1 MAGIISER
9 LSAAAARSFVGRH
22 RETAVIAALLDGRD
36 AQHSVVFVHGPG
48 GTGKT
53 HLVRAAISE
62 APEEVVALVI
72 DCREVEPA
80 PDTFLDHLSG
90 LLGGPGLGE
99 APDPAAVAE
108 ALGGSGTRVA
118 LVLDAFETFGLLDSW
133 LRSVF
138 LPLLPDHVVTIIA
151 GREPPRHG
159 WRTAPGWGSLVA
171 VVELGPLPQAEAMS
185 MLRSRGVD
193 ELHAARINRYARGYP
208 LAIEL
213 AATAGPDERAA
224 ALSDPGRPSS
234 EVMADLLAAACSTLD
249 PPTRELLEAASV
261 VRRVNEPILRALLPD
276 ASVRDAYEGLA
287 GLPFVERR
295 PQGLLVHDVIRDAFS
310 RDLAE
315 RDPEAYARHRAAAAR
330 HFQAIAREA
339 AGERLWEVTADL
351 VYMVNNPYA
360 RECCFPTEA
369 NGVSVERAAPSDG
382 PAIRAIA
389 RAHEPPAAAEL
400 TMRWWERHPEAFHVA
415 RSGEADVAAFH
426 CLIDAHE
433 ADPALLAEDPVAA
446 RWADHMDAHPLPS
459 GRTAL
464 LLRRWL
470 GGRTGELPSPEVVAS
485 WLSLKREYMERR
497 PGLARLYSAIV
508 DLGELGPIF
517 VPLGFG
523 PCGEPVAL
531 DGTEHVPVMLDFGP
545 GSVDGWLS
553 GLIDAEL
560 AEVPQAP
567 PPAPSASLADL
578 SPREREVLVLLADG
592 ASNRQIGERL
602 VISDRTAGRHVANI
616 FAKLGIHTRAEAAR
630 IAAEHGLTAPA
641 G

>member
-1 MAGIISER
+1 MAGLISER
-9 LSAAAARSFVGRH
+9 LSAAASRSFVGRH
-22 RETAVIAALLDGRD
+22 DESAVIGALLDGRD
-36 AQHSVVFVHGPG
+36 ERHALVFVHGPG

-53 HLVRAAISE
+53 HLVRAALAG
-62 APEEVVALVI
+62 APDELVALVI

-80 PDTFLDHLSG
+80 PDTFLRHVAD
-90 LLGGPGLGE
+90 LLG
-99 APDPAAVAE
+99 ATDADDAAAVAE
-108 ALGGSGTRVA
+108 AVGGRGERVA
-118 LVLDAFETFGLLDSW
+118 LVLDSFEAFGLLDSW

-138 LPLLPDHVVTIIA
+138 LPLLPDHVVTIVA

-171 VVELGPLPQAEAMS
+171 VVELGPLRHADAMS

-193 ELHAARINRYARGYP
+193 ELQAARINRYTRGYP

-213 AATAGPDERAA
+213 AATAGAEERAA
-224 ALSDPGRPSS
+224 ALGDSGRPSS
-234 EVMADLLAAACSTLD
+234 EVMASLLAAACSALD
-249 PPTRELLEAASV
+249 PATRELLEAASV

-315 RDPEAYARHRAAAAR
+315 RDPDAYGRHRAAAAR

-369 NGVSVERAAPSDG
+369 NGVSVERAVAADDRG
-382 PAIRAIA
+382 IREIA

-400 TMRWWERHPEAFHVA
+400 TIRWWERHPEAFHVA
-415 RSGEADVAAFH
+415 RSADADVAAFH

-433 ADPALLAEDPVAA
+433 ADPILLAEDPVAA
-446 RWADHMDAHPLPS
+446 RWVEHMRTQPLPP
-459 GRTAL
+459 GRSAL

-470 GGRTGELPSPEVVAS
+470 GARTGELPSPEVVAS
-485 WLSLKREYMERR
+485 WLSLKRAYMERR
-497 PGLARLYSAIV
+497 PGLARLYSGIV

-517 VPLGFG
+517 LPLGFG
-523 PCGEPVAL
+523 PCGEPVVL
-531 DGTEHVPVMLDFGP
+531 DGVQHVPVMLDFGP

-553 GLIDAEL
+553 RLIDAEL
-560 AEVPQAP
+560 SDLPQGP
-567 PPAPSASLADL
+567 PPAPSTPLADL
-578 SPREREVLVLLADG
+578 SPREREVLVLLAEG
-592 ASNRQIGERL
+592 ASNRRIGERL

-630 IAAEHGLTAPA
+630 IAAEHGLTGPVP
-641 G
+641 